1 MRLIWQHVSS
11 FALSNWILLSMVTIV
26 SVLIVGV
33 YSLGNLT
40 YVSLMIPFFIYYT
53 QAQVLQK
60 QQSIKYKLSL
70 PETRSLNLLLISLE
84 FLVLSLPQIITL
96 QIFYYTIP
104 SHSLLNPNRYYFFL
118 YSLGGFWIYSLY
130 LTGQWINQSRREI
143 IINKWEVFISNIYTL
158 ISSIFKISLVVL
170 YFRMLDNFVKT
181 YDLPDWSSKVLMI
194 ISFIIFSVFI
204 HWENIKVSMKEELS
218 VFYWKRQG
226 IILGLI
232 FFLVLGSVFTY
243 YQITEKKIL
252 FSDKTYNLIQEQK
265 WDEAKEIIG
274 RTNDLNSIIEKGW
287 NLQSILV
294 LYGNVELLKFAETKG
309 LNFDS
314 SFIVNYPKDKYFHKM
329 NPLLLAVES
338 DVQEMINYVAQKVGN
353 VNLNHEEDLYNAL
366 HLSAFKCNL
375 ESMETLIKLGVN
387 QNHQDNNGK
396 TPLMVA
402 FDRRCKIG
410 VHFLISQK
418 PNIEIK
424 DKTGKSFKEYVIKD
438 KNIVYLIRKNYV
450 Q

>member
-1 MRLIWQHVSS
+1 MKLIWQHISS

-70 PETRSLNLLLISLE
+70 PETRSLNLLLIGLE

-96 QIFYYTIP
+96 QIFYHTIP
-104 SHSLLNPNRYYFFL
+104 AHSLLNPNRYYFL
-118 YSLGGFWIYSLY
+118 IYSIGGFWIYSLY

-170 YFRMLDNFVKT
+170 YFRILDNFVKT
-181 YDLPDWSSKVLMI
+181 YELPDWSSKFLMVL
-194 ISFIIFSVFI
+194 SFIIFSVFI
-204 HWENIKVSMKEELS
+204 HWENIKISMKEELS

-226 IILGLI
+226 VILGLI

-252 FSDKTYNLIQEQK
+252 FSNKTYNFIQEKK
-265 WDEAKEIIG
+265 WKQAKELIDQ
-274 RTNDLNSIIEKGW
+274 TEDLNAVMEKGW
-287 NLQSILV
+287 NLQSILI
-294 LYGNVELLKFAETKG
+294 LYGNVELLEFAQQKG
-309 LNFDS
+309 LVFNPN
-314 SFIVNYPKDKYFHKM
+314 FIVEYPKDKYFHKM
-329 NPLLLAVES
+329 DSFLLSVES
-338 DVQEMINYVAQKVGN
+338 GVQEMIKYIARKTKDINRT
-353 VNLNHEEDLYNAL
+353 HEVDLYNAL
-366 HLSAFKCNL
+366 HLSAFKCSL
-375 ESMETLIKLGVN
+375 ESMETLIGLGVN

-402 FDRRCKIG
+402 YDRNCEMG
-410 VHFLISQK
+410 VLFLISQK
-418 PNIEIK
+418 PNIEVK
-424 DKTGKSFKEYVIKD
+424 DNNGKTFKEYVVKD
-438 KNIVYLIRKNYV
+438 KNIGYLIRKNYAR
-450 Q
+450 